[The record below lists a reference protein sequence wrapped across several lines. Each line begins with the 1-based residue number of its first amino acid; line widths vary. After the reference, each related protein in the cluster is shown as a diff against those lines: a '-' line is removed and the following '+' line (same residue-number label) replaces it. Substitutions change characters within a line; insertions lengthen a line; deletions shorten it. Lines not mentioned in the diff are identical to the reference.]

1 MAESV
6 TGLNEAIRELT
17 EIVEA
22 IPIGAKELPQRLGD
36 IARDEAQA
44 RYGAWDVTVENEPF
58 KRGKGTTVTA
68 TGNKA
73 LMSHDGE
80 EIGSIILMAE
90 FGAGDLADSHPWA
103 SEVPMVYPGSYSETY
118 GTGEYAKDR
127 VWHWQGITFVYQVPT
142 YAMYYGS
149 QKAEA
154 SAPSVIREVFK

>member
-58 KRGKGTTVTA
+58 
-68 TGNKA
+68 
-73 LMSHDGE
+73 MSHDGE
-80 EIGSIILMAE
+80 EIGSIILIAE